1 MQAKHTNSTLGIA
14 PLLQK
19 QLRLGEKPFGVVAL
33 GEPSAGHACGLDGKV
48 KVLIVGIPELSV
60 GVEGSV
66 VDHGFAAFHGLLQE
80 HVQPK
85 GSAVI
90 LPGARANVDGRSGH
104 EVVEACPVLL
114 HGGEDQKMQI
124 LLAVRP
130 GVAAPFVV
138 VDVDPNDLDQMP
150 EDVDHPQLDG
160 GRGIVEEDGGVGPDL
175 FPPVLVDSGP
185 GPPGAVGQFP
195 GAPIPPVG
203 IELHPLHELL
213 PRGREVHRI
222 QQVLLGDAPKI
233 AGVAGEPDA
242 ADDGSVDRSHRDAH
256 VEQVIIF
263 GVEE

>member
-114 HGGEDQKMQI
+114 LGGEGQKMQI
-124 LLAVRP
+124 LPAVRP

-175 FPPVLVDSGP
+175 FPPVLVDSGR

-222 QQVLLGDAPKI
+222 QQVLLGDAPQI